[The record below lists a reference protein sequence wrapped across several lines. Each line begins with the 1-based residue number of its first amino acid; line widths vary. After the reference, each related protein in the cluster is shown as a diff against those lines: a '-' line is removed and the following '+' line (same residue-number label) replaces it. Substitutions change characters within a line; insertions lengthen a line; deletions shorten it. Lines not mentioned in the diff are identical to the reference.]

1 MRSEFFIFWIPMIVI
16 AFANATFRQ
25 LVFIKHMSEL
35 RAHQYSTLTLIVLCA
50 IYAWLIFTHLK
61 IQSLG
66 QAFICGG
73 LWVFLTVIFEFTLG
87 LLSGR
92 SMNYLLSDYNLRSGR
107 IWPFFL
113 LWLFILPAL
122 NYLVRK

>member
-25 LVFIKHMSEL
+25 LVFIKHTSEL

-87 LLSGR
+87 LLSGK
-92 SMNYLLSDYNLRSGR
+92 SISYLLKDYDLMNGR
-107 IWPFFL
+107 MWSFFL

>member
-1 MRSEFFIFWIPMIVI
+1 MIVI

-25 LVFIKHMSEL
+25 LVFIKHTNEL

-87 LLSGR
+87 LLSGK
-92 SMNYLLSDYNLRSGR
+92 SISYLLKDYDLMNGR
-107 IWPFFL
+107 MWSFFL
-113 LWLFILPAL
+113 LWLFILPGL